1 MLHALVNFKVGKVEI
16 EKKKKNL
23 WRSLTSQPRL
33 LSKVYVNQ
41 RLCLKKNQSWSPY
54 PSTHI
59 DICICTCMSMHL
71 YRSYLYSMHEYDGYL
86 CTYIGYFS
94 PSLCMFIWQLVV

>member
-41 RLCLKKNQSWSPY
+41 RLCLKTISHGLH
-54 PSTHI
+54 THLH
-59 DICICTCMSMHL
+59 T
-71 YRSYLYSMHEYDGYL
+71 
-86 CTYIGYFS
+86 
-94 PSLCMFIWQLVV
+94 